1 MLKKVSLLLFC
12 LLLVSPVFSVDE
24 TQVTKQIIEI
34 YDEDLNLVHEKT
46 CFSEECTTN
55 FDQICNINYMV
66 ITKTYH
72 NPVPYTG
79 SPEGCDC
86 YGSSPV
92 HCSGGCSLMDNP
104 VTRVYFIKL
113 NCPGTCEECTN
124 AGFEWCNRGWLEIKT
139 GDNDWESLSRKVD
152 LPSSGYAKIV
162 MIKQA
167 DYPTDNAQAFY
178 IKQDDNN
185 YYKFSWSGSGYDSQ
199 GIYKIVAGNTVDS
212 SSMTGTIDTDGKEYT
227 IEMWWD
233 PSFMRLDINGQ
244 RVKDVSTIDTTEL
257 NPTSFTLK
265 SSQIDLGLKSIEI
278 YNAYGGS
285 IGSLIFSDNFQD
297 QGLVAHWD
305 MDENSGSIVRDS
317 SGYDNDG
324 KADTSNPN
332 TKILAIGDHYSTCYI
347 SDYDVHY
354 YNPESG
360 TDLVPDEVDG
370 INLYDF
376 DVIYWRGDD
385 ELNPSASDIDQLKTF
400 LQKGKGIYDIS
411 AGMQR
416 DGLSG
421 QDFHPGSSYGGS
433 GGNYHILTSNH
444 YVTSGYSGDYK
455 SCVTQC
461 YSAGYNNYK
470 SGATALAKETSGCCG
485 GNTYTMLAKEWNGGK
500 VFWAAGCTADSAMF
514 HRAIDWLSPTANWV
528 EGKYGSALEF
538 DGVDDYVEVPD
549 IINSSN
555 SFSVGAWV
563 KTFDLTR
570 PEWETTI
577 VNQRIGAVA
586 WTLYQGSDSKF
597 KFTVWHNG
605 SVAWTAVS
613 PTIEANKWYH
623 ITGVYNKEDS
633 NIKIYLNGIASS
645 PVTTTDSIADVATST
660 RIGWGANANRF
671 FNGIIDDVRIYNRA
685 LSAGEIKSLYESEQ
699 YIWEA
704 VDTKLP
710 ANAHEWDSGEC
721 FQSCREGGAAGKCCT
736 SSIVQSLAIT
746 GRVAGPGVGPT
757 ITPPSGTICTLCN
770 ESITSEADCDS
781 LYGAEWY
788 YVACDSTPAN
798 CFGTCITKPEDCGP
812 CGVGELFLLFRYPD
826 VDEGLIGTTPC
837 YSMDT
842 HKCYHV
848 GEDAMSIAESTHH
861 MGGQTTTTYQSMTG
875 HATKNRITGAVT
887 YEDVMPNIT
896 RGDVLEFVVNA
907 FTDPDLLSQCI
918 GIEAGG
924 PCTASFTVEDDNGVK
939 IYPVD
944 DSSESMP
951 WDFLEEGWLGSVNT
965 SILGPSGLLYNCDK
979 TYTIVV
985 NVSSPTASGQI
996 SKDFFVNCVPSLTV
1010 TPKTLQLA
1018 LGQNIY
1024 DNVFKITIKNPTD
1037 DNFLGGTLTMTNPS
1051 PYNDDSILAQLA
1063 FVGAEPGNND
1073 QLTDITIPSVSHYE
1087 ANVFMERAH
1096 RSDSYKMLFAFT
1108 ANSGS
1113 VNLND
1118 RATINIFSEALTEFG
1133 WIHILL
1139 VLSLAAVFV

>member
-1 MLKKVSLLLFC
+1 
-12 LLLVSPVFSVDE
+12 
-24 TQVTKQIIEI
+24 
-34 YDEDLNLVHEKT
+34 
-46 CFSEECTTN
+46 
-55 FDQICNINYMV
+55 
-66 ITKTYH
+66 
-72 NPVPYTG
+72 
-79 SPEGCDC
+79 
-86 YGSSPV
+86 
-92 HCSGGCSLMDNP
+92 
-104 VTRVYFIKL
+104 
-113 NCPGTCEECTN
+113 
-124 AGFEWCNRGWLEIKT
+124 
-139 GDNDWESLSRKVD
+139 
-152 LPSSGYAKIV
+152 

-199 GIYKIVAGNTVDS
+199 GIYKVVAGNTVDS

-244 RVKDVSTIDTTEL
+244 RVKDVSTTDTTEL

-485 GNTYTMLAKEWNGGK
+485 GNTYTMLAREWNGGK

-528 EGKYGSALEF
+528 SGKYGSALEF
-538 DGVDDYVEVPD
+538 DGVDDYVRVPD
-549 IINSSN
+549 SDSL
-555 SFSVGAWV
+555 
-563 KTFDLTR
+563 DLT
-570 PEWETTI
+570 
-577 VNQRIGAVA
+577 
-586 WTLYQGSDSKF
+586 
-597 KFTVWHNG
+597 KFTVSLWIKPNALGTGSWQGIIGKGTGDKNNRNYALFQRLDDNRLHYSFSDGNDWVSYSSVGSLTIGDWYYVVMTYDQANFCLYING
-605 SVAWTAVS
+605 
-613 PTIEANKWYH
+613 EK
-623 ITGVYNKEDS
+623 DS
-633 NIKIYLNGIASS
+633 CVPESRVPL
-645 PVTTTDSIADVATST
+645 TTSEPLY
-660 RIGWGANANRF
+660 IGRLPDYGA
-671 FNGIIDDVRIYNRA
+671 FNGAIDDVRIYNRA
-685 LSAGEIKSLYESEQ
+685 LSADEIQSLYESEQ
-699 YIWEA
+699 YIWET
-704 VDTKLP
+704 VDTKPP

-721 FQSCREGGAAGKCCT
+721 FQGCREGGAAGKCCT
-736 SSIVQSLAIT
+736 GSIVQSLAIT

-757 ITPPSGTICTLCN
+757 ITPPPGTICTLCN

-798 CFGTCITKPEDCGP
+798 CFGTCITKPEDCVAHCQP
-812 CGVGELFLLFRYPD
+812 YWLALY
-826 VDEGLIGTTPC
+826 
-837 YSMDT
+837 YSLMDT
-842 HKCYHV
+842 SPAEQ
-848 GEDAMSIAESTHH
+848 GSPGAMQACCDT
-861 MGGQTTTTYQSMTG
+861 GLGYGQ
-875 HATKNRITGAVT
+875 
-887 YEDVMPNIT
+887 
-896 RGDVLEFVVNA
+896 
-907 FTDPDLLSQCI
+907 
-918 GIEAGG
+918 
-924 PCTASFTVEDDNGVK
+924 
-939 IYPVD
+939 
-944 DSSESMP
+944 
-951 WDFLEEGWLGSVNT
+951 W
-965 SILGPSGLLYNCDK
+965 
-979 TYTIVV
+979 
-985 NVSSPTASGQI
+985 
-996 SKDFFVNCVPSLTV
+996 
-1010 TPKTLQLA
+1010 
-1018 LGQNIY
+1018 
-1024 DNVFKITIKNPTD
+1024 
-1037 DNFLGGTLTMTNPS
+1037 
-1051 PYNDDSILAQLA
+1051 
-1063 FVGAEPGNND
+1063 
-1073 QLTDITIPSVSHYE
+1073 TDIEII
-1087 ANVFMERAH
+1087 R
-1096 RSDSYKMLFAFT
+1096 
-1108 ANSGS
+1108 
-1113 VNLND
+1113 
-1118 RATINIFSEALTEFG
+1118 
-1133 WIHILL
+1133 
-1139 VLSLAAVFV
+1139 